1 MRCGQLCR
9 SCAGSCG
16 ELIDEKNAPEIECP
30 VCSGNGCEACD
41 GGSFALTAC
50 PRRFIGLGMTDAINL
65 ASHASKGVMPV
76 SGGLLDQ
83 SAWFFSLWNTL
94 ESDVNKID
102 AERMER
108 YRRHG

>member
-1 MRCGQLCR
+1 
-9 SCAGSCG
+9 
-16 ELIDEKNAPEIECP
+16 
-30 VCSGNGCEACD
+30 
-41 GGSFALTAC
+41 
-50 PRRFIGLGMTDAINL
+50 MTDAINV

-76 SGGLLDQ
+76 AGGLLDQ

-94 ESDVNKID
+94 ESDTNKID